1 MTKQEKLK
9 KQIKKTIKDIKSI
22 EIQGATNVAKETVKL
37 VALFLQTFK
46 KGEKVENI
54 IKKLGPFIE
63 KIAYLRITEPLAR
76 NGLKYIIFN
85 LNKKQYKTDQELIKA
100 GKKIVEDFLKMID
113 SHKAK
118 IAKTGEKLIKKN
130 QNVFT
135 HCHSSMVMSVL
146 KAAYKKRKFK
156 VFNDET
162 RPLLQGHLTSKELRS
177 AKIPNTI
184 LVDGASPYVIS
195 HFSGRD
201 LMMDQI
207 FLGTDA
213 ISLDGSC
220 VNKIGSYG
228 VSLSAFYE
236 KVPVYIATSLLKIDY
251 EAEFGDDLEIEERSA
266 KELWENP
273 PAGLKVINLAFDLV
287 PKNFISGYITEYGII
302 KPKDIKKIIL
312 KKYPWLL
319 S

>member
-9 KQIKKTIKDIKSI
+9 KQIKKTIKDIESI

-46 KGEKVENI
+46 KGEKPENI
-54 IKKLGPFIE
+54 IKKIGPFIE

-85 LNKKQYKTDQELIKA
+85 LNKKRYKTDQELIKE

-113 SHKAK
+113 SHKDK

-135 HCHSSMVMSVL
+135 HCHSSMVMSIL

-195 HFSGRD
+195 HFSGRE
-201 LMMDQI
+201 LMMDQV

-213 ISLDGSC
+213 IALDGSC

-228 VSLSAFYE
+228 VSLSAF
-236 KVPVYIATSLLKIDY
+236 
-251 EAEFGDDLEIEERSA
+251 
-266 KELWENP
+266 
-273 PAGLKVINLAFDLV
+273 
-287 PKNFISGYITEYGII
+287 
-302 KPKDIKKIIL
+302 
-312 KKYPWLL
+312 
-319 S
+319 